1 MVNISELYS
10 WNRFD
15 GKRYICDENSFQ
27 RSENEYYLGKITQV
41 SVSKSILQT
50 ENMSLLKDRINRNDI
65 LIPNTI
71 NFLVIINSY
80 SGIYLGEVKHN
91 ELIGGESIHDSLV
104 NNNENKLYPSISIKV
119 LGYLDERS
127 QLFKL
132 SGIKNIGLGD
142 KVYVANKVIQDIYIK
157 SLEINAYTTTNLKKL
172 QFANVISSS
181 NRIIPFKITA
191 NNLLKNHFLVIGA
204 TNSGKST
211 SALSILEQLHK
222 SKVKFILIDPTGEY
236 RKSFKEYEIQ
246 NKKDTKN
253 ETRDVK
259 NLVLGANTYIETGE
273 LSNEEWKMIFN
284 LNTETQI
291 SELLSAIHDLKY
303 QASSG
308 QQDDIVLKNDKKI
321 DAVDRIEMAV
331 VPEKQNFNINN
342 IEKQV
347 LADEV
352 EASNKRNEDLYKFS
366 KFKKN
371 NYEWLIKQV
380 DFVLNKTKLA
390 QFFSPDS
397 SAYSLIA
404 ELEKI
409 ALDKSQD
416 NLYLNASKIGI
427 SDDSGKMILD
437 LISRKLL
444 QIRVKE
450 AEKNESTSFQPIIL
464 FIDEVHRY
472 AMEKDNDG
480 NYISQ
485 LINLAREGRKYGIF
499 LFLTT
504 QSPKDIPKIILNQIG
519 TLLVH
524 RLVGQDEIMAISNS
538 LEKESLS
545 LVTKL
550 GTGEAILSSVNLIRD
565 IPLQINQSG
574 LVQLNDTPLIGENM
588 EY

>member
-1 MVNISELYS
+1 MVNVSELYS

-15 GKRYICDENSFQ
+15 GKRYICDKNSFQ

-41 SVSKSILQT
+41 SVDRSILQT

-65 LIPNTI
+65 LVPNTI
-71 NFLVIINSY
+71 NFLVVINSY

-91 ELIGGESIHDSLV
+91 ELNGGESIHDSLV

-119 LGYLDERS
+119 LGYLDKEN

-142 KVYVANKVIQDIYIK
+142 KVYIANKVIQNIYIK
-157 SLEINAYTTTNLKKL
+157 SLEINSNTATSLKKL
-172 QFANVISSS
+172 QFANVVSSS
-181 NRIIPFKITA
+181 NKIIPFRITA

-222 SKVKFILIDPTGEY
+222 SKVKFVLIDPTGEY
-236 RKSFKEYEIQ
+236 RNSFKEYEIQ
-246 NKKDTKN
+246 DKKDETK
-253 ETRDVK
+253 DVK
-259 NLVLGANTYIETGE
+259 KLVLGVNTHIETGE
-273 LSNEEWKMIFN
+273 LSNEEWRMIFN

-303 QASSG
+303 QASLG
-308 QQDDIVLKNDKKI
+308 HQDDIVRKNGERI
-321 DAVDRIEMAV
+321 DDVDRIEMAS
-331 VPEKQNFNINN
+331 VPEKQDFNINN
-342 IEKQV
+342 IKKQI

-352 EASNKRNEDLYKFS
+352 EASSKSYENLYKFS

-380 DFVLNKTKLA
+380 DFVLSKTKLA

-397 SAYSLIA
+397 SSCSLIK
-404 ELEKI
+404 ELEKT
-409 ALDKSQD
+409 ALDESQD
-416 NLYLNASKIGI
+416 NLYINASKIGI

-444 QIRVKE
+444 QIRIEE
-450 AEKNESTSFQPIIL
+450 AEKNGNMSFQPIIL

-472 AMEKDNDG
+472 AMEKDEDG
-480 NYISQ
+480 NYLSQ

-504 QSPKDIPKIILNQIG
+504 QSPKDVPKIILNQVG
-519 TLLVH
+519 TLLIH
-524 RLVGQDEIMAISNS
+524 RLVGQEEIAAISNF
-538 LEKESLS
+538 LEKDSFNLIS
-545 LVTKL
+545 KL
-550 GTGEAILSSVNLIRD
+550 GTGEALLSSVNLMRD
-565 IPLQINQSG
+565 VPLKINQSK
-574 LVQLNDTPLIGENM
+574 LTQLNDTPIIGENM
-588 EY
+588 KY

>member
-1 MVNISELYS
+1 MVNVSELYS

-15 GKRYICDENSFQ
+15 GKRYICDKNSFQ

-41 SVSKSILQT
+41 SVDRSILQT

-65 LIPNTI
+65 LVPNTI
-71 NFLVIINSY
+71 NFLVVINSY

-91 ELIGGESIHDSLV
+91 ELNGGESIHDSLV

-119 LGYLDERS
+119 LGYLDEEN

-142 KVYVANKVIQDIYIK
+142 KVYIANKVIQNIYIK
-157 SLEINAYTTTNLKKL
+157 SLEINSNTATSLKKL
-172 QFANVISSS
+172 QFANVVSSS
-181 NRIIPFKITA
+181 NKIIPFRITA

-222 SKVKFILIDPTGEY
+222 SKVKFVLIDPTGEY
-236 RKSFKEYEIQ
+236 RNSFKEYEIQ
-246 NKKDTKN
+246 DKKDETK
-253 ETRDVK
+253 DVK
-259 NLVLGANTYIETGE
+259 KLVLGVNTHIETGE
-273 LSNEEWKMIFN
+273 LSNEEWRMIFN

-303 QASSG
+303 QASLG
-308 QQDDIVLKNDKKI
+308 HQDDIVRKNGERI
-321 DAVDRIEMAV
+321 DDVDRIEMAS
-331 VPEKQNFNINN
+331 VPEKQDFNINN
-342 IEKQV
+342 IKKQI

-352 EASNKRNEDLYKFS
+352 EASSKSYENLYKFS

-380 DFVLNKTKLA
+380 DFVLSKTKLA

-397 SAYSLIA
+397 SSCSLIK
-404 ELEKI
+404 ELEKT
-409 ALDKSQD
+409 ALDESQD
-416 NLYLNASKIGI
+416 NLYINALKIGI

-444 QIRVKE
+444 QIRIEE
-450 AEKNESTSFQPIIL
+450 AEKNGNMSFQPIIL

-472 AMEKDNDG
+472 AMEKDEDG
-480 NYISQ
+480 NYLSQ

-504 QSPKDIPKIILNQIG
+504 QSPKDVPKIILNQVG
-519 TLLVH
+519 TLLIH
-524 RLVGQDEIMAISNS
+524 RLVGQEEIAAISNF
-538 LEKESLS
+538 LEKDSFNLIS
-545 LVTKL
+545 KL
-550 GTGEAILSSVNLIRD
+550 GTGEALLSSVNLMRD
-565 IPLQINQSG
+565 VPLKINQSK
-574 LVQLNDTPLIGENM
+574 LTQLNDTPIIGENM
-588 EY
+588 KY

>member
-1 MVNISELYS
+1 MVNVSELYS

-15 GKRYICDENSFQ
+15 GKRYICDKNSFQ

-41 SVSKSILQT
+41 SVDRSILQT

-65 LIPNTI
+65 LVPNTI
-71 NFLVIINSY
+71 NFLVVINSY

-91 ELIGGESIHDSLV
+91 ELNGGESIHDSLV

-119 LGYLDERS
+119 LGYLDEEN

-142 KVYVANKVIQDIYIK
+142 KVYIANKVIQNIYIK
-157 SLEINAYTTTNLKKL
+157 SLEINSNTATSLKKL
-172 QFANVISSS
+172 QFANVVSSS
-181 NRIIPFKITA
+181 NKIIPFRITA

-222 SKVKFILIDPTGEY
+222 SKVKFVLIDPTGEY
-236 RKSFKEYEIQ
+236 RNSFKEYEIQ
-246 NKKDTKN
+246 DKKDETK
-253 ETRDVK
+253 DVK
-259 NLVLGANTYIETGE
+259 KLVLGVNTHIETGE
-273 LSNEEWKMIFN
+273 LSNEEWRMIFN

-303 QASSG
+303 QASLG
-308 QQDDIVLKNDKKI
+308 HQDDIVRKNGERI
-321 DAVDRIEMAV
+321 DDVNRIEMAS
-331 VPEKQNFNINN
+331 VPEKQDFNINN
-342 IEKQV
+342 IKKQI

-352 EASNKRNEDLYKFS
+352 EASSKSYENLYKFS

-380 DFVLNKTKLA
+380 DFVLSKTKLA

-397 SAYSLIA
+397 SSCSLIK
-404 ELEKI
+404 ELEKT
-409 ALDKSQD
+409 ALDESQD
-416 NLYLNASKIGI
+416 NLYINASKIGI

-444 QIRVKE
+444 QIRIEE
-450 AEKNESTSFQPIIL
+450 AEKNGNMSFQPIIL

-472 AMEKDNDG
+472 AMEKDEDG
-480 NYISQ
+480 NYLSQ

-504 QSPKDIPKIILNQIG
+504 QSPKDVPKIILNQVG
-519 TLLVH
+519 TLLIH
-524 RLVGQDEIMAISNS
+524 RLVGQEEIAAISNF
-538 LEKESLS
+538 LEKDSFNLIS
-545 LVTKL
+545 KL
-550 GTGEAILSSVNLIRD
+550 GTGEALLSSVNLMRD
-565 IPLQINQSG
+565 VPLKINQSK
-574 LVQLNDTPLIGENM
+574 LTQLNDTPIIGENM
-588 EY
+588 KY

>member
-1 MVNISELYS
+1 MVNVSELYS

-15 GKRYICDENSFQ
+15 GKRYICDKNSFQ

-41 SVSKSILQT
+41 SVDRSILQT

-65 LIPNTI
+65 LVPNTI
-71 NFLVIINSY
+71 NFLVVINSY

-91 ELIGGESIHDSLV
+91 ELNGGESIHDSLV

-119 LGYLDERS
+119 LGYLDEEN

-132 SGIKNIGLGD
+132 LGIKNIGLGD
-142 KVYVANKVIQDIYIK
+142 KVYIANKVIQNIYIK
-157 SLEINAYTTTNLKKL
+157 SLEINSNTATSLKKL
-172 QFANVISSS
+172 QFANVVSFS
-181 NRIIPFKITA
+181 NKIIPFRITA

-222 SKVKFILIDPTGEY
+222 SKVKFVLIDPTGEY
-236 RKSFKEYEIQ
+236 RNSFKEYEIQ
-246 NKKDTKN
+246 DKKDETK
-253 ETRDVK
+253 DVK
-259 NLVLGANTYIETGE
+259 KLVLGVNTHIETGE
-273 LSNEEWKMIFN
+273 LSNEEWRMIFN

-303 QASSG
+303 QASLG
-308 QQDDIVLKNDKKI
+308 HQDDIVRKNGERI
-321 DAVDRIEMAV
+321 DDVDRIEMAS
-331 VPEKQNFNINN
+331 VPEKQDFNINN
-342 IEKQV
+342 IKKQI

-352 EASNKRNEDLYKFS
+352 EASSKSYENLYKFS

-380 DFVLNKTKLA
+380 DFVLSKTKLA

-397 SAYSLIA
+397 SSCSLIK
-404 ELEKI
+404 ELEKT
-409 ALDKSQD
+409 ALDESQD
-416 NLYLNASKIGI
+416 NLYINASKIGI

-444 QIRVKE
+444 QIRIEE
-450 AEKNESTSFQPIIL
+450 AEKNGNMSFQPIIL

-472 AMEKDNDG
+472 AMEKDEDG
-480 NYISQ
+480 NYLSQ

-504 QSPKDIPKIILNQIG
+504 QSPKDVPKIILNQVG
-519 TLLVH
+519 TLLIH
-524 RLVGQDEIMAISNS
+524 RLVGQEEIAAISNF
-538 LEKESLS
+538 LEKDSFNLIS
-545 LVTKL
+545 KL
-550 GTGEAILSSVNLIRD
+550 GTGEALLSSVNLMRD
-565 IPLQINQSG
+565 VPLKINQSK
-574 LVQLNDTPLIGENM
+574 LTQLNDTPIIGENM
-588 EY
+588 KY

>member
-1 MVNISELYS
+1 MVNVSELYS

-15 GKRYICDENSFQ
+15 GKRYICDKNSFQ

-41 SVSKSILQT
+41 SVDRSILQT

-65 LIPNTI
+65 LVPNTI
-71 NFLVIINSY
+71 NFLVVINSY

-91 ELIGGESIHDSLV
+91 ELNGGESIHDSLV

-119 LGYLDERS
+119 LGYLDEEN

-142 KVYVANKVIQDIYIK
+142 KVYIANKVIQNIYIK
-157 SLEINAYTTTNLKKL
+157 SLEINSNTATSLKKL
-172 QFANVISSS
+172 QFANVVSSS
-181 NRIIPFKITA
+181 NKIIPFRITA

-211 SALSILEQLHK
+211 RALSILEQLHK
-222 SKVKFILIDPTGEY
+222 SKLKFVLIDPTGEY
-236 RKSFKEYEIQ
+236 RNSFKEYEIQ
-246 NKKDTKN
+246 DKKDETK
-253 ETRDVK
+253 DVK
-259 NLVLGANTYIETGE
+259 KLVLGVNTHIETGE
-273 LSNEEWKMIFN
+273 LSNEEWRMIFN

-303 QASSG
+303 QASLG
-308 QQDDIVLKNDKKI
+308 HQDDIVRKNGERI
-321 DAVDRIEMAV
+321 DDVDRIEMAS
-331 VPEKQNFNINN
+331 VPEKQDFNINN
-342 IEKQV
+342 IKKQI

-352 EASNKRNEDLYKFS
+352 EASSKSYENLYKFS

-380 DFVLNKTKLA
+380 DFVLSKTKLA

-397 SAYSLIA
+397 SSCSLIK
-404 ELEKI
+404 ELEKT
-409 ALDKSQD
+409 ALDESQD
-416 NLYLNASKIGI
+416 NLYINASKIGI

-444 QIRVKE
+444 QIRIEE
-450 AEKNESTSFQPIIL
+450 AEKNGNMSFQPIIL

-472 AMEKDNDG
+472 AMEKDEDG
-480 NYISQ
+480 NYLSQ

-504 QSPKDIPKIILNQIG
+504 QSPKDVPKIILNQVG
-519 TLLVH
+519 TLLIH
-524 RLVGQDEIMAISNS
+524 RLVGQEEIAAISNF
-538 LEKESLS
+538 LEKDSFNLIS
-545 LVTKL
+545 KL
-550 GTGEAILSSVNLIRD
+550 GTGEALLSSVNLMRD
-565 IPLQINQSG
+565 VPLKINQSK
-574 LVQLNDTPLIGENM
+574 LTQLNDTPIIGENM
-588 EY
+588 KY

>member
-1 MVNISELYS
+1 MVNVSELYS

-15 GKRYICDENSFQ
+15 GKRYICDKNSFQ

-41 SVSKSILQT
+41 SVDRSILQT

-65 LIPNTI
+65 LVPNTI
-71 NFLVIINSY
+71 NFLVVINSY

-91 ELIGGESIHDSLV
+91 ELNGGESIHDSLV

-119 LGYLDERS
+119 LGYLDEEN

-142 KVYVANKVIQDIYIK
+142 KVYIANKVIQNIYIK
-157 SLEINAYTTTNLKKL
+157 SLEINSNTATSLKKL
-172 QFANVISSS
+172 QFANVVSSS
-181 NRIIPFKITA
+181 NKIIPFRITA

-222 SKVKFILIDPTGEY
+222 SKVKFVLIDPTGEY
-236 RKSFKEYEIQ
+236 RNSFKEYEIQ
-246 NKKDTKN
+246 DKKDETK
-253 ETRDVK
+253 DVK
-259 NLVLGANTYIETGE
+259 KLVLGVNTHIETGE
-273 LSNEEWKMIFN
+273 LSNEEWRMIFN

-303 QASSG
+303 QASLG
-308 QQDDIVLKNDKKI
+308 HQDDIVRKNGERI
-321 DAVDRIEMAV
+321 DDVDRIEMAS
-331 VPEKQNFNINN
+331 VPEKQDFNINN
-342 IEKQV
+342 IKKQI

-352 EASNKRNEDLYKFS
+352 EASSKSYENLYKFS

-380 DFVLNKTKLA
+380 DFVLSKTKLA

-397 SAYSLIA
+397 SSCSLIK
-404 ELEKI
+404 ELEKT
-409 ALDKSQD
+409 ALDESQD
-416 NLYLNASKIGI
+416 NLYINASKIGI
-427 SDDSGKMILD
+427 SDASGKMSLD

-444 QIRVKE
+444 QIRIEE
-450 AEKNESTSFQPIIL
+450 AEKNGNMSFQPIIL

-472 AMEKDNDG
+472 AMEKDEDG
-480 NYISQ
+480 NYLSQ

-504 QSPKDIPKIILNQIG
+504 QSPKDVPKIILNQVG
-519 TLLVH
+519 TLLIH
-524 RLVGQDEIMAISNS
+524 RLVGQEEIAAISNF
-538 LEKESLS
+538 LEKDSFNLIS
-545 LVTKL
+545 KL
-550 GTGEAILSSVNLIRD
+550 GTGEALLSSVNLMRD
-565 IPLQINQSG
+565 VPLKINQSK
-574 LVQLNDTPLIGENM
+574 LTQLNDTPIIGENM
-588 EY
+588 KY

>member
-1 MVNISELYS
+1 MVNVSELYS

-15 GKRYICDENSFQ
+15 GKRYICDKNSFQ

-41 SVSKSILQT
+41 SVDRSILQT

-65 LIPNTI
+65 LVPNTI
-71 NFLVIINSY
+71 NFLVVINSY

-91 ELIGGESIHDSLV
+91 ELNGGESIHDSLV

-119 LGYLDERS
+119 LGYLDEEN

-142 KVYVANKVIQDIYIK
+142 KVYIANKVIQNIYIK
-157 SLEINAYTTTNLKKL
+157 SLEINSNTATSLKKL
-172 QFANVISSS
+172 QFANVVSSS
-181 NRIIPFKITA
+181 NKIIPFRITA

-222 SKVKFILIDPTGEY
+222 TKVKFVLIDPTGEY
-236 RKSFKEYEIQ
+236 RNSFKEYEIQ
-246 NKKDTKN
+246 DKKDETK
-253 ETRDVK
+253 DVK
-259 NLVLGANTYIETGE
+259 KLVLGVNTHIETGE
-273 LSNEEWKMIFN
+273 LSNEEWRMIFN

-303 QASSG
+303 QASLG
-308 QQDDIVLKNDKKI
+308 HQDDIVRKNGERI
-321 DAVDRIEMAV
+321 DDVDRIEMAS
-331 VPEKQNFNINN
+331 VPEKQDFNINN
-342 IEKQV
+342 IKKQI

-352 EASNKRNEDLYKFS
+352 EASSKSYENLYKFS

-380 DFVLNKTKLA
+380 DFVLSKTKLA

-397 SAYSLIA
+397 SSCSLIK
-404 ELEKI
+404 ELEKT
-409 ALDKSQD
+409 ALDESQD
-416 NLYLNASKIGI
+416 NLYINASKIGI

-444 QIRVKE
+444 QIRIEE
-450 AEKNESTSFQPIIL
+450 AEKNGNMSFQPIIL

-472 AMEKDNDG
+472 AMEKDEDG
-480 NYISQ
+480 NYLSQ

-504 QSPKDIPKIILNQIG
+504 QSPKDVPKIILNQVG
-519 TLLVH
+519 TLLIH
-524 RLVGQDEIMAISNS
+524 RLVGQEEIAAISNF
-538 LEKESLS
+538 LEKDSFNLIS
-545 LVTKL
+545 KL
-550 GTGEAILSSVNLIRD
+550 GTGEALLSSVNLMRD
-565 IPLQINQSG
+565 VPLKINQSK
-574 LVQLNDTPLIGENM
+574 LTQLNDTPIIGENM
-588 EY
+588 KY

>member
-1 MVNISELYS
+1 MVNVSELYS

-15 GKRYICDENSFQ
+15 GKRYICDKNSFQ

-41 SVSKSILQT
+41 SVDRSILQT

-65 LIPNTI
+65 LVPNTI
-71 NFLVIINSY
+71 NFLVVINSY

-91 ELIGGESIHDSLV
+91 ELNGGESIHDSLV

-119 LGYLDERS
+119 LGYLDEEN

-142 KVYVANKVIQDIYIK
+142 KVYIANKVIQNIYIK
-157 SLEINAYTTTNLKKL
+157 SLEINSNTATSLKKL
-172 QFANVISSS
+172 QFANVVSSS
-181 NRIIPFKITA
+181 NKIIPFRITA

-211 SALSILEQLHK
+211 SVLSILEQLHK
-222 SKVKFILIDPTGEY
+222 SKVKFVLIDPTGEY
-236 RKSFKEYEIQ
+236 RNSFKEYEIQ
-246 NKKDTKN
+246 DKKDETK
-253 ETRDVK
+253 DVK
-259 NLVLGANTYIETGE
+259 KLVLGVNTHIETGE
-273 LSNEEWKMIFN
+273 LSNEEWRMIFN

-303 QASSG
+303 QASLG
-308 QQDDIVLKNDKKI
+308 HQDDIVRKNGERI
-321 DAVDRIEMAV
+321 DDVDRIEMAS
-331 VPEKQNFNINN
+331 VPEKQDFNINN
-342 IEKQV
+342 IKKQI

-352 EASNKRNEDLYKFS
+352 EASSKSYENLYKFS

-380 DFVLNKTKLA
+380 DFVLSKTKLA

-397 SAYSLIA
+397 SSCSLIK
-404 ELEKI
+404 ELEKT
-409 ALDKSQD
+409 ALDESQD
-416 NLYLNASKIGI
+416 NLYINASKIGI

-444 QIRVKE
+444 QIRIEE
-450 AEKNESTSFQPIIL
+450 AEKNGNMSFQPIIL

-472 AMEKDNDG
+472 AMEKDEDG
-480 NYISQ
+480 NYLSQ

-504 QSPKDIPKIILNQIG
+504 QSPKDVPKIILNQVG
-519 TLLVH
+519 TLLIH
-524 RLVGQDEIMAISNS
+524 RLVGQEEIAAISNF
-538 LEKESLS
+538 LEKDSFNLIS
-545 LVTKL
+545 KL
-550 GTGEAILSSVNLIRD
+550 GTGEALLSSVNLMRD
-565 IPLQINQSG
+565 VPLKINQSK
-574 LVQLNDTPLIGENM
+574 LTQLNDTPIIGENM
-588 EY
+588 KY

>member
-1 MVNISELYS
+1 MVNVSELYS

-15 GKRYICDENSFQ
+15 GKRYICDKNSFQ

-41 SVSKSILQT
+41 SVDRSILQT

-65 LIPNTI
+65 LVPNTI
-71 NFLVIINSY
+71 NFLVVINSY

-91 ELIGGESIHDSLV
+91 ELNGGESIHDSLV

-119 LGYLDERS
+119 LGYLDEEN

-142 KVYVANKVIQDIYIK
+142 KVYIANKVIQNIYIK
-157 SLEINAYTTTNLKKL
+157 SLEINSNTATSLKKL
-172 QFANVISSS
+172 QFANVVSSS
-181 NRIIPFKITA
+181 NKIIPFRITA

-222 SKVKFILIDPTGEY
+222 SKVKFVLIDPTGEY
-236 RKSFKEYEIQ
+236 RNSFKEYEIQ
-246 NKKDTKN
+246 DKKDETK
-253 ETRDVK
+253 DVK
-259 NLVLGANTYIETGE
+259 KLVLGVNTHIETGE
-273 LSNEEWKMIFN
+273 LSNEEWRMIFN

-303 QASSG
+303 QASLG
-308 QQDDIVLKNDKKI
+308 HQDDIVRKNGERI
-321 DAVDRIEMAV
+321 DDVDRIEMAS
-331 VPEKQNFNINN
+331 VPEKQDFNINN
-342 IEKQV
+342 IKKQI

-352 EASNKRNEDLYKFS
+352 EASSKSYENLYKFS

-380 DFVLNKTKLA
+380 DFVLSKTKLA

-397 SAYSLIA
+397 SSCSLIK
-404 ELEKI
+404 ELEKT
-409 ALDKSQD
+409 ALDESQD
-416 NLYLNASKIGI
+416 NLYINASKIGI
-427 SDDSGKMILD
+427 SDDSGEMILD

-444 QIRVKE
+444 QIRIEE
-450 AEKNESTSFQPIIL
+450 AEKNGNMSFQPIIL

-472 AMEKDNDG
+472 AMEKDEDG
-480 NYISQ
+480 NYLSQ

-504 QSPKDIPKIILNQIG
+504 QSPKDVPKIILNQVG
-519 TLLVH
+519 TLLIH
-524 RLVGQDEIMAISNS
+524 RLVGQEEIAAISNF
-538 LEKESLS
+538 LEKDSFNLIS
-545 LVTKL
+545 KL
-550 GTGEAILSSVNLIRD
+550 GTGEALLSSVNLMRD
-565 IPLQINQSG
+565 VPLKINQSK
-574 LVQLNDTPLIGENM
+574 LTQLNDTPIIGENM
-588 EY
+588 KY

>member
-1 MVNISELYS
+1 MVNVSELYS

-15 GKRYICDENSFQ
+15 GKRYICDKNSFQ

-41 SVSKSILQT
+41 SVDRSILQT

-65 LIPNTI
+65 LVPNTI
-71 NFLVIINSY
+71 NFLVVINSY

-91 ELIGGESIHDSLV
+91 ELNGGESIHDSLV

-119 LGYLDERS
+119 LGYLDEEN

-142 KVYVANKVIQDIYIK
+142 KVYIANKVIQNIYIK
-157 SLEINAYTTTNLKKL
+157 SLEINSNTAKSLKKL
-172 QFANVISSS
+172 QFANLVSSS
-181 NRIIPFKITA
+181 NKIIPFRITA

-222 SKVKFILIDPTGEY
+222 SKVKFFLIDPTGEY
-236 RKSFKEYEIQ
+236 RNSFKEYEIQ
-246 NKKDTKN
+246 DKKDETK
-253 ETRDVK
+253 DVK
-259 NLVLGANTYIETGE
+259 KLVLGVNTHIETGE
-273 LSNEEWKMIFN
+273 LSNEEWRMIFN

-303 QASSG
+303 QASLG
-308 QQDDIVLKNDKKI
+308 HQDDIVRKNGERI
-321 DAVDRIEMAV
+321 DDVDRIEMAS
-331 VPEKQNFNINN
+331 VPEKQDFNINN
-342 IEKQV
+342 IKKQI

-352 EASNKRNEDLYKFS
+352 EASSKSYENLYKFS

-380 DFVLNKTKLA
+380 DFVLSKTKLA
-390 QFFSPDS
+390 QFFSPGS
-397 SAYSLIA
+397 SSCSLIK
-404 ELEKI
+404 ELEKT
-409 ALDKSQD
+409 ALDESQD
-416 NLYLNASKIGI
+416 NLYINASKIGI

-444 QIRVKE
+444 QIRIEE
-450 AEKNESTSFQPIIL
+450 AEKNENMSFQPIIL

-472 AMEKDNDG
+472 AMEKDEDG
-480 NYISQ
+480 NYLSQ

-504 QSPKDIPKIILNQIG
+504 QSPKDVPKIILNQVG
-519 TLLVH
+519 TLLIH
-524 RLVGQDEIMAISNS
+524 RLVGQEEIAAISNF
-538 LEKESLS
+538 LEKDSFNLIS
-545 LVTKL
+545 KL
-550 GTGEAILSSVNLIRD
+550 GTGEALLSSVNLMRD
-565 IPLQINQSG
+565 VPLKINQSK
-574 LVQLNDTPLIGENM
+574 LTQLNDTPIIGENM
-588 EY
+588 KY

>member
-1 MVNISELYS
+1 MVNVSELYS

-15 GKRYICDENSFQ
+15 GKRYICDKNSFQ

-41 SVSKSILQT
+41 SVDRSILQT

-65 LIPNTI
+65 LVPNTI
-71 NFLVIINSY
+71 NFLVVINSY

-91 ELIGGESIHDSLV
+91 ELNGGESIHDSLV

-119 LGYLDERS
+119 LGYLDEEN

-142 KVYVANKVIQDIYIK
+142 KVYIANKVIQNIYIK
-157 SLEINAYTTTNLKKL
+157 SLEINSNTATSLKKL
-172 QFANVISSS
+172 QFANVVSSS
-181 NRIIPFKITA
+181 NKIIPFRITA

-222 SKVKFILIDPTGEY
+222 SKVKFVLIDPTGEY
-236 RKSFKEYEIQ
+236 RNSFKEYKIQ
-246 NKKDTKN
+246 DKKDETK
-253 ETRDVK
+253 DVK
-259 NLVLGANTYIETGE
+259 KLVLGVNTHIETGE
-273 LSNEEWKMIFN
+273 LSNEEWRMIFN

-303 QASSG
+303 QASLG
-308 QQDDIVLKNDKKI
+308 HQDDIVRKNGERI
-321 DAVDRIEMAV
+321 DDVDRIEMAS
-331 VPEKQNFNINN
+331 VPEKQDFNINN
-342 IEKQV
+342 IKKQI

-352 EASNKRNEDLYKFS
+352 EASSKSYENLYKFS

-380 DFVLNKTKLA
+380 DFVLSKTKLA

-397 SAYSLIA
+397 SSCSLIK
-404 ELEKI
+404 ELEKT
-409 ALDKSQD
+409 ALDESQD
-416 NLYLNASKIGI
+416 NLYINASKIGI

-444 QIRVKE
+444 QIRIEE
-450 AEKNESTSFQPIIL
+450 AEKNGNMSFQPIIL

-472 AMEKDNDG
+472 AMEKDEDG
-480 NYISQ
+480 NYLSQ

-504 QSPKDIPKIILNQIG
+504 QSPKDVPKIILNQVG
-519 TLLVH
+519 TLLIH
-524 RLVGQDEIMAISNS
+524 RLVGQEEIAAISNF
-538 LEKESLS
+538 LEKDSFNLIS
-545 LVTKL
+545 KL
-550 GTGEAILSSVNLIRD
+550 GTGEALLSSVNLMRD
-565 IPLQINQSG
+565 VPLKINQSK
-574 LVQLNDTPLIGENM
+574 LTQLNDTPIIGENM
-588 EY
+588 KY

>member
-1 MVNISELYS
+1 MVNVSELYS

-15 GKRYICDENSFQ
+15 GKRYICDKNSFQ

-41 SVSKSILQT
+41 SVDRSILQT

-65 LIPNTI
+65 LVPNTI
-71 NFLVIINSY
+71 NFLVVINSY

-91 ELIGGESIHDSLV
+91 ELNGGESIHDSLV

-119 LGYLDERS
+119 LGYLDEEN

-132 SGIKNIGLGD
+132 LGIKNIGLGD
-142 KVYVANKVIQDIYIK
+142 KVYIANKVIQNIYIK
-157 SLEINAYTTTNLKKL
+157 SVEINSNTATSLKKL
-172 QFANVISSS
+172 QFANVVSSS
-181 NRIIPFKITA
+181 NKIIPFRITA

-222 SKVKFILIDPTGEY
+222 SKVKFVLIDPTGEY
-236 RKSFKEYEIQ
+236 RNSFKEYEIQ
-246 NKKDTKN
+246 DKKDETK
-253 ETRDVK
+253 DVK
-259 NLVLGANTYIETGE
+259 KLVLGVNTHIETGE
-273 LSNEEWKMIFN
+273 LSNEEWRMIFN

-303 QASSG
+303 QASLG
-308 QQDDIVLKNDKKI
+308 HQDDIVRKNGERI
-321 DAVDRIEMAV
+321 DDVDRIEMAS
-331 VPEKQNFNINN
+331 VPEKQDFNINN
-342 IEKQV
+342 IKKQI

-352 EASNKRNEDLYKFS
+352 EASSKSYENLYKFS

-380 DFVLNKTKLA
+380 DFVLSKTKLA

-397 SAYSLIA
+397 SSCSLIK
-404 ELEKI
+404 ELEKT
-409 ALDKSQD
+409 ALDESQD
-416 NLYLNASKIGI
+416 NLYINASKIGI

-444 QIRVKE
+444 QIRIEE
-450 AEKNESTSFQPIIL
+450 AEKNGNMSFQPIIL

-472 AMEKDNDG
+472 AMEKDEDG
-480 NYISQ
+480 NYLSQ

-504 QSPKDIPKIILNQIG
+504 QSPKDVPKIILNQVG
-519 TLLVH
+519 TLLIH
-524 RLVGQDEIMAISNS
+524 RLVGQEEIAAISNF
-538 LEKESLS
+538 LEKDSFNLIS
-545 LVTKL
+545 KL
-550 GTGEAILSSVNLIRD
+550 GTGEALLSSVNLMRD
-565 IPLQINQSG
+565 VPLKINQSK
-574 LVQLNDTPLIGENM
+574 LTQLNDTPIIGENM
-588 EY
+588 KY

>member
-1 MVNISELYS
+1 MVNVSELYS

-15 GKRYICDENSFQ
+15 GKRYICDKNSFQ

-41 SVSKSILQT
+41 SVDRSILQT

-65 LIPNTI
+65 LVPNTI
-71 NFLVIINSY
+71 NFLVVINSY

-91 ELIGGESIHDSLV
+91 ELNGGESIHDSLV

-119 LGYLDERS
+119 LGYLDEEN

-142 KVYVANKVIQDIYIK
+142 KVYIANKVIQNIYIK
-157 SLEINAYTTTNLKKL
+157 SLEINSNTATSLKKL
-172 QFANVISSS
+172 QFANVVSSS
-181 NRIIPFKITA
+181 NKIIPFRITA

-222 SKVKFILIDPTGEY
+222 SKVKFVLIDPTGEY
-236 RKSFKEYEIQ
+236 RNSFKEYEIQ
-246 NKKDTKN
+246 DKKDETK
-253 ETRDVK
+253 DVK
-259 NLVLGANTYIETGE
+259 KLVLGVNTHIETGE
-273 LSNEEWKMIFN
+273 LSNEEWRMIFN

-303 QASSG
+303 QASLG
-308 QQDDIVLKNDKKI
+308 HQDDIVRKNGERI
-321 DAVDRIEMAV
+321 DDVDRIEMAS
-331 VPEKQNFNINN
+331 VPEKQDFNINN
-342 IEKQV
+342 IKKQI

-352 EASNKRNEDLYKFS
+352 EASSKSYENLYKFS

-380 DFVLNKTKLA
+380 DFVLSKTKLA

-397 SAYSLIA
+397 SSCSLIK
-404 ELEKI
+404 ELEKT
-409 ALDKSQD
+409 ALDESQD
-416 NLYLNASKIGI
+416 NLYINASKIGI

-444 QIRVKE
+444 QIRIEE
-450 AEKNESTSFQPIIL
+450 AEKNGNMSFQPIIL

-472 AMEKDNDG
+472 AMEKDEDG
-480 NYISQ
+480 NYLSQ

-504 QSPKDIPKIILNQIG
+504 QSPKDVPKIILNQVG
-519 TLLVH
+519 TLLIH
-524 RLVGQDEIMAISNS
+524 RLVGQEEIAAISNF
-538 LEKESLS
+538 LEKDSFNLIS
-545 LVTKL
+545 KL
-550 GTGEAILSSVNLIRD
+550 GTGEALLSSVNLMRD
-565 IPLQINQSG
+565 VPLKINQSK
-574 LVQLNDTPLIGENM
+574 LTQLNDTPIIGENM
-588 EY
+588 KY

>member
-1 MVNISELYS
+1 MVNVSELYS

-15 GKRYICDENSFQ
+15 GKRYICDKNSFQ

-41 SVSKSILQT
+41 SVDRSILQT

-65 LIPNTI
+65 LVPNTI
-71 NFLVIINSY
+71 NFLVVINSY

-91 ELIGGESIHDSLV
+91 ELNGGESIHDSLV

-119 LGYLDERS
+119 LGYLDEEN

-132 SGIKNIGLGD
+132 LGIKNIGLGD
-142 KVYVANKVIQDIYIK
+142 KVYIANKVIQNIYIK
-157 SLEINAYTTTNLKKL
+157 SLEINSNTATSLKKL
-172 QFANVISSS
+172 QFANVVSSS
-181 NRIIPFKITA
+181 NKIIPFRITA

-222 SKVKFILIDPTGEY
+222 SKVKFVLIDPTGEY
-236 RKSFKEYEIQ
+236 RNSFKEYEIQ
-246 NKKDTKN
+246 DKKDETK
-253 ETRDVK
+253 DVK
-259 NLVLGANTYIETGE
+259 KLVLGVNTHIETGE
-273 LSNEEWKMIFN
+273 LSNEEWRMIFN

-303 QASSG
+303 QASLG
-308 QQDDIVLKNDKKI
+308 HQDDIVRKNGERI
-321 DAVDRIEMAV
+321 DDVDRIEMAS
-331 VPEKQNFNINN
+331 VPEKQDFNINN
-342 IEKQV
+342 IKKQI

-352 EASNKRNEDLYKFS
+352 EASSKSYENLYKFS

-380 DFVLNKTKLA
+380 DFVLSKTKLA

-397 SAYSLIA
+397 SSCSLIK
-404 ELEKI
+404 ELEKT
-409 ALDKSQD
+409 ALDESQD
-416 NLYLNASKIGI
+416 NLYINASKIGI

-444 QIRVKE
+444 QIRIEE
-450 AEKNESTSFQPIIL
+450 AEKNGNMSFQPIIL

-472 AMEKDNDG
+472 AMEKDEDG
-480 NYISQ
+480 NYLSQ

-504 QSPKDIPKIILNQIG
+504 QSPKDVPKIILNQVG
-519 TLLVH
+519 TLLIH
-524 RLVGQDEIMAISNS
+524 RLVGQEEIAAISNF
-538 LEKESLS
+538 LEKDSFNLIS
-545 LVTKL
+545 KL
-550 GTGEAILSSVNLIRD
+550 GTGEALLSSVNLMRD
-565 IPLQINQSG
+565 VPLKINQSK
-574 LVQLNDTPLIGENM
+574 LTQLNDTPIIGENM
-588 EY
+588 KY

>member
-1 MVNISELYS
+1 MVNVSELYS

-15 GKRYICDENSFQ
+15 GKRYICDKNSFQ

-41 SVSKSILQT
+41 SVDRSILQT

-65 LIPNTI
+65 LVPNTI
-71 NFLVIINSY
+71 NFLVVINSY

-91 ELIGGESIHDSLV
+91 ELNGGESIHDSLV

-119 LGYLDERS
+119 LGYLDEEN

-142 KVYVANKVIQDIYIK
+142 KVYIANKVIQNIYIK
-157 SLEINAYTTTNLKKL
+157 SLEINSNTATSLKKL
-172 QFANVISSS
+172 QFANVVSSS
-181 NRIIPFKITA
+181 NKIIPFRITA

-222 SKVKFILIDPTGEY
+222 SKVKFFLIDPTGEY
-236 RKSFKEYEIQ
+236 RNSFKEYEIQ
-246 NKKDTKN
+246 DKKDETK
-253 ETRDVK
+253 DVK
-259 NLVLGANTYIETGE
+259 KLVLGVNTHIETGE
-273 LSNEEWKMIFN
+273 LSNEEWRMIFN

-303 QASSG
+303 QASLG
-308 QQDDIVLKNDKKI
+308 HQDDIVRKNGERI
-321 DAVDRIEMAV
+321 DDVDRIEMAS
-331 VPEKQNFNINN
+331 VPEKQDFNINN
-342 IEKQV
+342 IKKQI

-352 EASNKRNEDLYKFS
+352 EASSKSYENLYKFS

-380 DFVLNKTKLA
+380 DFVLSKTKLA
-390 QFFSPDS
+390 QFFSPGS
-397 SAYSLIA
+397 SSCSLIK
-404 ELEKI
+404 ELEKT
-409 ALDKSQD
+409 ALDESQD
-416 NLYLNASKIGI
+416 NLYINASKIGI

-444 QIRVKE
+444 QIRIEE
-450 AEKNESTSFQPIIL
+450 AEKNENMSFQPIIL

-472 AMEKDNDG
+472 AMEKDEDG
-480 NYISQ
+480 NYLSQ

-504 QSPKDIPKIILNQIG
+504 QSPKDVPKIILNQVG
-519 TLLVH
+519 TLLIH
-524 RLVGQDEIMAISNS
+524 RLVGQEEIAAISNF
-538 LEKESLS
+538 LEKDSFNLIS
-545 LVTKL
+545 KL
-550 GTGEAILSSVNLIRD
+550 GTGEALLSSVNLMRD
-565 IPLQINQSG
+565 VPLKINQSK
-574 LVQLNDTPLIGENM
+574 LTQLNDTPIIGENM
-588 EY
+588 KY

>member
-1 MVNISELYS
+1 MVNVSELYS

-15 GKRYICDENSFQ
+15 GKRYICDKNSFQ

-41 SVSKSILQT
+41 SVDRSILQT

-65 LIPNTI
+65 LVPNTI
-71 NFLVIINSY
+71 NFLVVINSY

-91 ELIGGESIHDSLV
+91 ELNGGESIHDSLV

-119 LGYLDERS
+119 LGYLDEEN

-132 SGIKNIGLGD
+132 SGKKNIGLGD
-142 KVYVANKVIQDIYIK
+142 KVYIANKVIQNIYIK
-157 SLEINAYTTTNLKKL
+157 SLEINSNTATSLKKL
-172 QFANVISSS
+172 QFANVVSSS
-181 NRIIPFKITA
+181 NKIIPFRITA

-222 SKVKFILIDPTGEY
+222 SKVKFFLIDPTGEY
-236 RKSFKEYEIQ
+236 RNSFKEYEIQ
-246 NKKDTKN
+246 DKKDETK
-253 ETRDVK
+253 DVK
-259 NLVLGANTYIETGE
+259 KLVLGVNTHIETGE
-273 LSNEEWKMIFN
+273 LSNEEWRMIFN

-303 QASSG
+303 QASLG
-308 QQDDIVLKNDKKI
+308 HQDDIVRKNGERI
-321 DAVDRIEMAV
+321 DDVDRIEMAS
-331 VPEKQNFNINN
+331 VPEKQDFNINN
-342 IEKQV
+342 IKKQI

-352 EASNKRNEDLYKFS
+352 EASSKSYENLYKFS

-380 DFVLNKTKLA
+380 DFVLSKTKLA
-390 QFFSPDS
+390 QFFSPGS
-397 SAYSLIA
+397 SSCSLIK
-404 ELEKI
+404 ELEKT
-409 ALDKSQD
+409 ALDESQD
-416 NLYLNASKIGI
+416 NLYINASKIGI

-444 QIRVKE
+444 QIRIEE
-450 AEKNESTSFQPIIL
+450 AEKNENMSFQPIIL

-472 AMEKDNDG
+472 AMEKDEDG
-480 NYISQ
+480 NYLSQ

-504 QSPKDIPKIILNQIG
+504 QSPKDVPKIILNQVG
-519 TLLVH
+519 KLLIH
-524 RLVGQDEIMAISNS
+524 RLVGQEEIAAISNF
-538 LEKESLS
+538 LEKDSFNLIS
-545 LVTKL
+545 KL
-550 GTGEAILSSVNLIRD
+550 GTGEALLSSVNLMRD
-565 IPLQINQSG
+565 VPLKINQSK
-574 LVQLNDTPLIGENM
+574 LTQLNDTPIIGENM
-588 EY
+588 KY

>member
-1 MVNISELYS
+1 MVNVSELYS

-15 GKRYICDENSFQ
+15 GKRYICDKNSFQ

-41 SVSKSILQT
+41 SVDRSILQT

-65 LIPNTI
+65 LVPNTI
-71 NFLVIINSY
+71 NFLVVINSY

-91 ELIGGESIHDSLV
+91 ELNGGESIHDSLV

-119 LGYLDERS
+119 LGYLDEEN

-132 SGIKNIGLGD
+132 LGIKNIGLGD
-142 KVYVANKVIQDIYIK
+142 KVYIANKVIQNIYIK
-157 SLEINAYTTTNLKKL
+157 SLEINSNTATSLKKL
-172 QFANVISSS
+172 QFANVVSSS
-181 NRIIPFKITA
+181 NKIIPFRITA
-191 NNLLKNHFLVIGA
+191 NNLLKNHFLAIGA

-222 SKVKFILIDPTGEY
+222 SKVKFVLIDPTGEY
-236 RKSFKEYEIQ
+236 RNSFKEYEIQ
-246 NKKDTKN
+246 DKKDETK
-253 ETRDVK
+253 DVK
-259 NLVLGANTYIETGE
+259 KLVLGVNTHIETGE
-273 LSNEEWKMIFN
+273 LSNEEWRMIFN

-303 QASSG
+303 QASLG
-308 QQDDIVLKNDKKI
+308 HQDDIVRKNGERI
-321 DAVDRIEMAV
+321 DDVDRIEMAS
-331 VPEKQNFNINN
+331 VPEKQDFNINN
-342 IEKQV
+342 IKKQI

-352 EASNKRNEDLYKFS
+352 EASSKSYENLYKFS

-380 DFVLNKTKLA
+380 DFVLSKTKLA

-397 SAYSLIA
+397 SSCSLIK
-404 ELEKI
+404 ELEKT
-409 ALDKSQD
+409 ALDESQD
-416 NLYLNASKIGI
+416 NLYINASKIGI

-444 QIRVKE
+444 QIRIEE
-450 AEKNESTSFQPIIL
+450 AEKNGNMSFQPIIL

-472 AMEKDNDG
+472 AMEKDEDG
-480 NYISQ
+480 NYLSQ

-504 QSPKDIPKIILNQIG
+504 QSPKDVPKIILNQVG
-519 TLLVH
+519 TLLIH
-524 RLVGQDEIMAISNS
+524 RLVGQEEIAAISNF
-538 LEKESLS
+538 LEKDSFNLIS
-545 LVTKL
+545 KL
-550 GTGEAILSSVNLIRD
+550 GTGEALLSSVNLMRD
-565 IPLQINQSG
+565 VPLKINQSK
-574 LVQLNDTPLIGENM
+574 LTQLNDTPIIGENM
-588 EY
+588 KY

>member
-1 MVNISELYS
+1 MVNVSGLYS

-15 GKRYICDENSFQ
+15 GKRYICDKNSFQ

-41 SVSKSILQT
+41 SVDRSILQT

-65 LIPNTI
+65 LVPNTI
-71 NFLVIINSY
+71 NFLVVINSY

-91 ELIGGESIHDSLV
+91 ELNGGESIHDSLV

-119 LGYLDERS
+119 LGYLDEEN

-142 KVYVANKVIQDIYIK
+142 KVYIANKVIQNIYIK
-157 SLEINAYTTTNLKKL
+157 SLEINSNTATSLKKL
-172 QFANVISSS
+172 QFANVVSSS
-181 NRIIPFKITA
+181 NKIIPFRITA

-222 SKVKFILIDPTGEY
+222 SKVKFVLIDPTGEY
-236 RKSFKEYEIQ
+236 RNSFKEYEIQ
-246 NKKDTKN
+246 DKKDETK
-253 ETRDVK
+253 DVK
-259 NLVLGANTYIETGE
+259 KLVLGVNTHIETGE
-273 LSNEEWKMIFN
+273 LSNEEWRMIFN

-303 QASSG
+303 QASLG
-308 QQDDIVLKNDKKI
+308 HQDDIVRKNGERI
-321 DAVDRIEMAV
+321 DDVDRIEMAS
-331 VPEKQNFNINN
+331 VPEKQDFNINN
-342 IEKQV
+342 IKKQI

-352 EASNKRNEDLYKFS
+352 EASSKSYENLYKFS

-380 DFVLNKTKLA
+380 DFVLSKTKLA

-397 SAYSLIA
+397 SSCSLIK
-404 ELEKI
+404 ELEKT
-409 ALDKSQD
+409 ALDESQD
-416 NLYLNASKIGI
+416 NLYINASKIGI

-444 QIRVKE
+444 QIRIEE
-450 AEKNESTSFQPIIL
+450 AEKNGNMSFQPIIL

-472 AMEKDNDG
+472 AMEKDEDG
-480 NYISQ
+480 NYLSQ

-504 QSPKDIPKIILNQIG
+504 QSPKDVPKIILNQVG
-519 TLLVH
+519 TLLIH
-524 RLVGQDEIMAISNS
+524 RLVGQEEIAAISNF
-538 LEKESLS
+538 LEKDSFNLIS
-545 LVTKL
+545 KL
-550 GTGEAILSSVNLIRD
+550 GTGEALLSSVNLMRD
-565 IPLQINQSG
+565 VPLKINQSK
-574 LVQLNDTPLIGENM
+574 LTQLNDTPIIGENM
-588 EY
+588 KY

>member
-1 MVNISELYS
+1 MVNVSELYS

-15 GKRYICDENSFQ
+15 GKRYICDKNSFQ

-41 SVSKSILQT
+41 SVDRSILQT

-65 LIPNTI
+65 LVPNTI
-71 NFLVIINSY
+71 NFLVVINSY

-91 ELIGGESIHDSLV
+91 ELNGGESIHDSLV

-119 LGYLDERS
+119 LGYLDEEN

-142 KVYVANKVIQDIYIK
+142 KVYIANKVIQNIYIK
-157 SLEINAYTTTNLKKL
+157 SLEINSNTATSLKKL
-172 QFANVISSS
+172 QFANVVSSS
-181 NRIIPFKITA
+181 NKTIPFRITA

-222 SKVKFILIDPTGEY
+222 SKVKFVLIDPTGEY
-236 RKSFKEYEIQ
+236 RNSFKEYEIQ
-246 NKKDTKN
+246 DKKDETK
-253 ETRDVK
+253 DVK
-259 NLVLGANTYIETGE
+259 KLVLGVNTHIETGE
-273 LSNEEWKMIFN
+273 LSNEEWRMIFN

-303 QASSG
+303 QASLG
-308 QQDDIVLKNDKKI
+308 HQDDIVRKNGERI
-321 DAVDRIEMAV
+321 DDVDRIEMAS
-331 VPEKQNFNINN
+331 VPEKQDFNINN
-342 IEKQV
+342 IKKQI

-352 EASNKRNEDLYKFS
+352 EASSKSYENLYKFS

-380 DFVLNKTKLA
+380 DFVLSKTKLA

-397 SAYSLIA
+397 SSCSLIK
-404 ELEKI
+404 ELEKT
-409 ALDKSQD
+409 ALDESQD
-416 NLYLNASKIGI
+416 NLYINASKIGI

-444 QIRVKE
+444 QIRIEE
-450 AEKNESTSFQPIIL
+450 AEKNGNMSFQPIIL

-472 AMEKDNDG
+472 AMEKDEDG
-480 NYISQ
+480 NYLSQ

-504 QSPKDIPKIILNQIG
+504 QSPKDVPKIILNQVG
-519 TLLVH
+519 TLLIH
-524 RLVGQDEIMAISNS
+524 RLVGQEEIAAISNF
-538 LEKESLS
+538 LEKDSFNLIS
-545 LVTKL
+545 KL
-550 GTGEAILSSVNLIRD
+550 GTGEALLSSVNLMRD
-565 IPLQINQSG
+565 VPLKINQSK
-574 LVQLNDTPLIGENM
+574 LTQLNDTPIIGENM
-588 EY
+588 KY